1 MSKHCVKDALDAEA
15 EESMLNNPDQPKHGL
30 FGSLWR
36 KLRNVFVF
44 FFDRL
49 LDGSE
54 KGKPKQRSD
63 YCLLYTS
70 PSPRD

>member
-1 MSKHCVKDALDAEA
+1 
-15 EESMLNNPDQPKHGL
+15 MLNNPDQPKHGL

-63 YCLLYTS
+63 YVGNAEWALSLIHI
-70 PSPRD
+70 